1 MHEMTPDEYRHFM
14 LDRAR
19 TAKVA
24 TASVDGK
31 PHIAPVWF
39 DMDGDVLVFTT
50 WYTTMKAKHIHRDP
64 RISLCVDDDT
74 PPFSFVVVEGT
85 AQIASPTP
93 EEFLHWATRIA
104 GRYMG
109 PTLAESYGKR
119 NAVPGE
125 LLIRVTPTKIITR
138 AGMSD

>member
-1 MHEMTPDEYRHFM
+1 MRKMSHDEYLHFM
-14 LDRAR
+14 MERPR

-24 TASVDGK
+24 TASLDGQ
-31 PHIAPVWF
+31 PHVAPVWF
-39 DMDGDVLVFTT
+39 EMDGETIIFTT
-50 WYTTMKAKHIHRDP
+50 WHTTVKAKHLRENP
-64 RISLCVDDDT
+64 RVSLSVDDDT
-74 PPFSFVVVEGT
+74 PPFSFAVVEGT
-85 AQIASPTP
+85 AEIANPTP

-109 PTLAESYGKR
+109 GDLAKAYGQR

-125 LLIRVTPTKIITR
+125 LLIRITPTKIVTR

>member
-1 MHEMTPDEYRHFM
+1 MRKMSHDEYLKFM
-14 LDRAR
+14 LDHAR

-24 TASVDGK
+24 TASSDGR
-31 PHIAPVWF
+31 PHVAPVWF
-39 DMDGDVLVFTT
+39 EMDGETIIFTT
-50 WYTTMKAKHIHRDP
+50 WHTTVKAKHIRQNP

-85 AQIASPTP
+85 AEIATPTP
-93 EEFLHWATRIA
+93 EEFLHWATRLA

-109 PTLAESYGKR
+109 PALADSYGKR

-125 LLIRVTPTKIITR
+125 LMIRVTPTKIIAT
-138 AGMSD
+138 AGMSE

>member
-1 MHEMTPDEYRHFM
+1 MRKMSHDEYLHFM
-14 LDRAR
+14 LDRPR
-19 TAKVA
+19 TAKVS
-24 TASVDGK
+24 TASLDGQ

-39 DMDGDVLVFTT
+39 EMDGETIIFTT
-50 WYTTMKAKHIHRDP
+50 WHTTVKAKHIRQNP

-85 AQIASPTP
+85 AEIATPTP
-93 EEFLHWATRIA
+93 EEFLHWATRLA

-109 PTLAESYGKR
+109 PALADSYGKR

-125 LLIRVTPTKIITR
+125 LMIRVTPTKIIAT
-138 AGMSD
+138 AGMSE